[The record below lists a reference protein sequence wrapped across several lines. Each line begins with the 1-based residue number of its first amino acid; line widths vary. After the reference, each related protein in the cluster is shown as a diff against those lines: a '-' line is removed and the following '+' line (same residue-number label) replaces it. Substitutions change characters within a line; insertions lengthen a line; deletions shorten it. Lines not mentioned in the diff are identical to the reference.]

1 MKQKILYLILLQLF
15 VIFFFMSCS
24 PSTQLTNVWI
34 DDSYQTE
41 GIKKVLVLGVAKEN
55 WKKKVYENEFRRQ
68 LLEQNV
74 DAISA
79 WELLPENEK
88 LNKETFEKYFK
99 DQNIDAVLVARAI
112 GTSTEETVYGGG
124 ASHVAVGFYGFYFS
138 TAQLYYT
145 QSYSAEEK
153 IVHVKTDLYETSEA
167 KLIWSATSRSYE
179 PKNTSDVIKSVSF
192 EVVKEISL
200 AGFFYK

>member
-1 MKQKILYLILLQLF
+1 MKQNISYLIILQLF
-15 VIFFFMSCS
+15 VLLFFISCS
-24 PSTQLTNVWI
+24 SSTQLTNIWI
-34 DDSYQTE
+34 DDSYQTQ

-55 WKKKVYENEFRRQ
+55 WKKKVYENEFRQQ
-68 LLEQNV
+68 LIKKNV

-112 GTSTEETVYGGG
+112 GTSTVETVYGGG
-124 ASHVAVGFYGFYFS
+124 ASHIAVGFYGFYFS
-138 TAQLYYT
+138 TAQIYYT
-145 QSYSAEEK
+145 QSYTAEEK
-153 IVHVKTDLYETSEA
+153 IVHMKADLYETSEG

-179 PKNTSDVIKSVSF
+179 PRNTSDVIKSVSRQ
-192 EVVKEISL
+192 VVEEISL
-200 AGFFYK
+200 TALFYK